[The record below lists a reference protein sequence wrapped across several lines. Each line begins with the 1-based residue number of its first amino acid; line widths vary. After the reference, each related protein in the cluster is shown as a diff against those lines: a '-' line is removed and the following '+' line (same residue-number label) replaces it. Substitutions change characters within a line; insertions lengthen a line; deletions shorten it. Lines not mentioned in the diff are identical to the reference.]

1 MHADEAASTTA
12 VAWNLSVFIMSSQ
25 GRAWLISVGVVL
37 GEHSQAIDVWKEEAA
52 VASFST
58 HWPVECT
65 QTPEESFATSEA
77 DSYLEWLF

>member
-1 MHADEAASTTA
+1 MRMKWH
-12 VAWNLSVFIMSSQ
+12 LLPLQPGISVCSLCLA
-25 GRAWLISVGVVL
+25 GWAWLISLGVVL

-58 HWPVECT
+58 HWAVECT

-77 DSYLEWLF
+77 GSYLE